1 PAPANAVYG
10 SVSDGS
16 MCQMRLN
23 SHGCCYPSYNL
34 CVPTSPSYTNMLLS
48 PLGIPSAVI
57 KSSGFVPGGFHV
69 LPPSSE
75 RWMICP
81 NQPLVCDAKMRFGSA
96 GDPLRWYISQ
106 PAKCGPLTSQ
116 FWRLPSAV
124 RMNAPFFVP
133 TSNRILLMLSV
144 SFMVFFHSMIR
155 RTSERI
161 QDTRGNINRRSPR
174 SAP

>member
-1 PAPANAVYG
+1 
-10 SVSDGS
+10 
-16 MCQMRLN
+16 
-23 SHGCCYPSYNL
+23 
-34 CVPTSPSYTNMLLS
+34 MLLS
-48 PLGIPSAVI
+48 PLGIPSGVI

-116 FWRLPSAV
+116 FCRLPSAV

-133 TSNRILLMLSV
+133 TNNRILLICSPSSLCVEWFFSAFPWRHTLADHSPTFSPLRNLPAQDSV
-144 SFMVFFHSMIR
+144 PSLKYSLTTPFVS
-155 RTSERI
+155 
-161 QDTRGNINRRSPR
+161 
-174 SAP
+174 